1 MPANL
6 TPQYLKA
13 EEEYKAAKTIEE
25 KIAALENMIALLPK
39 HKGTEHLQADLRRR
53 LSKLKDD
60 SERESR
66 SKKSGFDPFR
76 IPKQG
81 AGQIILL
88 GPPNAGKSA
97 LVGRLT
103 KAPVVETPFPFATAV
118 PVPGMVSF
126 EDVQIQLV
134 DLPSV
139 QMGLFPPGLMGLIKS
154 TDAVCLMADLS
165 APEVLDEVEALL
177 KALEEGKVR
186 IFDRARP
193 PAPDPFQKDKPAVVL
208 ANKFDAAGA
217 EEALGLLAELLGGR
231 FVPMPISAA
240 RGDGLAELPRKFFDL
255 LDRIRVYSKEPGR
268 PPDLSSPFTL
278 ARGETVLDLARHIHR
293 DFPDHLRQARL
304 WGSARFE
311 GQAVPKEY
319 VLKDKDVVELSIDL
333 SERQG

>member
-13 EEEYKAAKTIEE
+13 EEQYKAAKTTGE

-53 LSKLKDD
+53 LSKLKDE

-66 SKKSGFDPFR
+66 SKKGGFDPFR

-103 KAPVVETPFPFATAV
+103 KAHVVETPFPFATTV
-118 PVPGMVSF
+118 PVPGMVAF

-139 QMGLFPPGLMGLIKS
+139 QMGLFPPGLLGLIKS
-154 TDAVCLMADLS
+154 TDAVCLLADLS
-165 APEVLDEVEALL
+165 APEVLDEVEALF

-193 PAPDPFQKDKPAVVL
+193 PPPDLFLKDQPAMVL
-208 ANKFDAAGA
+208 ANKIDAGGA
-217 EEALGLLAELLGGR
+217 EEALALLAELLVER
-231 FVPMPISAA
+231 FVPMPISAV
-240 RGDGLAELPRKFFDL
+240 RGDGLAELPRKFFEL
-255 LDRIRVYSKEPGR
+255 LDRIRVYSKEPGK

-278 ARGETVLDLARHIHR
+278 ARGETVLDLAGRIHR